1 MEELEKYKAI
11 WKTVR
16 EAAHLQRDQDP
27 FCCEMK
33 EDQLPEEDAEE
44 EEPNNMDEDETVSE
58 SSWNGVGHTWF
69 LWKKR
74 IAAKK
79 QFFAGIESCETML
92 NMEMQM
98 VKQMFQTEME
108 MMKKIMEV
116 INLMEKMKVLRRNQN
131 LPDRDIRDT
140 FGQQWRRLAMWV
152 IGQTFIMA
160 LRVKVTIFQKS
171 MIMEFLLQGQDQEDQ
186 TMSLN
191 RRLYAKT
198 FSKSSCMRCCTIS
211 GDGRDRGNWEE
222 WIRATYVN
230 GTPYAWNYERGKLL
244 PEQCADGRFLQ
255 HYPCSSGTFGVGG
268 LSMGSTWSR

>member
-1 MEELEKYKAI
+1 
-11 WKTVR
+11 
-16 EAAHLQRDQDP
+16 
-27 FCCEMK
+27 
-33 EDQLPEEDAEE
+33 
-44 EEPNNMDEDETVSE
+44 
-58 SSWNGVGHTWF
+58 
-69 LWKKR
+69 
-74 IAAKK
+74 
-79 QFFAGIESCETML
+79 ML

-152 IGQTFIMA
+152 IEQTFIMA

-211 GDGRDRGNWEE
+211 GDGRDRGN
-222 WIRATYVN
+222 
-230 GTPYAWNYERGKLL
+230 
-244 PEQCADGRFLQ
+244 
-255 HYPCSSGTFGVGG
+255 
-268 LSMGSTWSR
+268 